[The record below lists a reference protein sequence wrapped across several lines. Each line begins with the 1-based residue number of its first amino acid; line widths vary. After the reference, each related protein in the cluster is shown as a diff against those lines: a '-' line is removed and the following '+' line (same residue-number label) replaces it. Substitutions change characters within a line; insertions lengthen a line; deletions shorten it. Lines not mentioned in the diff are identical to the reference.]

1 MGYECLDKFKRFISY
16 ITHSMGFS
24 SVFILLCASDKWSQ
38 NTFVLVDQSTIAEPI
53 KETVKQYFTEL
64 VCKGITPP
72 SPLCLVEPAWLW
84 YSHYFPEVR
93 NRKEPE
99 SSLTLSPFTHHFLNV
114 VYDCLPN
121 LLWKAMMTSNL
132 VQGLDLDNLNEPDQ
146 LLHLDPIWHVAF
158 GLSQIDLDDTLMVEL
173 VSFNERLPIKAAER
187 RRRPIKHQITVFPL

>member
-1 MGYECLDKFKRFISY
+1 MGHECLDKFKRFISY
-16 ITHSMGFS
+16 ITHSMDFS

-38 NTFVLVDQSTIAEPI
+38 NTFVFSWLVKYCRSI
-53 KETVKQYFTEL
+53 KEGVKQYFTEL
-64 VCKGITPP
+64 VSKGITPP
-72 SPLCLVEPAWLW
+72 STLCLVEAAWLW